1 MERTTFFAE
10 IVNTDSKCQFVYFS
24 TPFPHLEKITN
35 YKITFYKC
43 YSCSSACDCN
53 ENGALGDLL
62 CNTGDGQCNCKDN
75 FGGRQCDECK
85 DGFYQY
91 PYCYSE

>member
-1 MERTTFFAE
+1 MLSQN
-10 IVNTDSKCQFVYFS
+10 VNLFIFRLLSLIWK
-24 TPFPHLEKITN
+24 KIKN
-35 YKITFYKC
+35 NIIKYSITFYKS
-43 YSCSSACDCN
+43 YLCSSACDCN

>member
-1 MERTTFFAE
+1 MKKRPQNHISYQNFNVKT
-10 IVNTDSKCQFVYFS
+10 SYLFS
-24 TPFPHLEKITN
+24 I
-35 YKITFYKC
+35 
-43 YSCSSACDCN
+43 ACDCN
-53 ENGALGDLL
+53 ANGALGDLL

-91 PYCYSE
+91 PYCYSKYFEFILY